1 VFCAASDG
9 FVRQALA
16 DVSSTAGFRQ
26 AAGTRG
32 IKPRSDSSEESAI
45 LTVWVSSLSAMGPR
59 LFLSARMTKPAT
71 LPQARW
77 RIDILGLEDKHLG
90 TVEAPAATANDASAW
105 GWGWR
110 GGWGWGGPGWGW
122 RGGCCWGGPVA
133 AGVVGG
139 AIVAGA
145 ILATRPAG
153 YAVYPG
159 YAQPVYGPGCYWASQ
174 PILNPAGR
182 IVGYTGQPV
191 QVCPGY
197 APPPVASAGPPPAPP
212 PQATLPPK

>member
-1 VFCAASDG
+1 LLHCSARRVFCAASDG

-90 TVEAPAATANDASAW
+90 TVEAPAAT
-105 GWGWR
+105 R
-110 GGWGWGGPGWGW
+110 TTPRPGDGV
-122 RGGCCWGGPVA
+122 GEVDGDGA
-133 AGVVGG
+133 APDGVG
-139 AIVAGA
+139 AEAVAGA
-145 ILATRPAG
+145 DRLLPA
-153 YAVYPG
+153 
-159 YAQPVYGPGCYWASQ
+159 W
-174 PILNPAGR
+174 
-182 IVGYTGQPV
+182 
-191 QVCPGY
+191 
-197 APPPVASAGPPPAPP
+197 SAARS
-212 PQATLPPK
+212 